1 MTVAILGLIGSALT
15 AGAGIWKL
23 FSDDNAAAN
32 TAPMQSAAEAQQ
44 QADFAAAAAKAH
56 AAGDLNTIRDLE
68 SE

>member
-23 FSDDNAAAN
+23 FSDGRAAVN
-32 TAPMQSAAEAQQ
+32 TPQMQAAAEAQE
-44 QADFAAAAAKAH
+44 QADFAQKATQAH
-56 AAGDLNTIRDLE
+56 ARGDLTTIRDLE